1 MQTRLSEDSN
11 RHSPQRWEGG
21 DIIPIFASKAPK
33 IAQRPIGLRRNG
45 HSRSHGTLP
54 SPNRAGHPNTTQTP
68 WVREQYT
75 APAESPVRNA
85 WAHTGA
91 VTLPTVIER

>member
-21 DIIPIFASKAPK
+21 DIVSIIASESAQNRTKAKLASGETVTP
-33 IAQRPIGLRRNG
+33 ARTG
-45 HSRSHGTLP
+45 HSQVPTEQGTLIQHRP
-54 SPNRAGHPNTTQTP
+54 LGC
-68 WVREQYT
+68 EQYT

-85 WAHTGA
+85 WAYTGSVMWA
-91 VTLPTVIER
+91 RVAS

>member
-21 DIIPIFASKAPK
+21 YIVSIVASKSAQNRPK
-33 IAQRPIGLRRNG
+33 AKLASGETVTPARTG
-45 HSRSHGTLP
+45 HSQVPTEQGTLIQHRP
-54 SPNRAGHPNTTQTP
+54 LGC
-68 WVREQYT
+68 EQYT